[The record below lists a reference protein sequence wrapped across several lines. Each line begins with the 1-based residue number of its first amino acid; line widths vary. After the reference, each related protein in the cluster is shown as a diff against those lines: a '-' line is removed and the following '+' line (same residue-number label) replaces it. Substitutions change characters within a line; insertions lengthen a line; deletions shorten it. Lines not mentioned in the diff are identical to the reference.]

1 MIAVTREF
9 AIRSL
14 GLEDLD
20 TMYKAFK
27 NAFSDY
33 PIHFKLTREHFR
45 KKFVD
50 NLDINF
56 PFSAGAF
63 YSETLVGF
71 IFTSIS
77 LYEGKKTAYNGG
89 TGVIPEFRGNG
100 LVQKMFQYLLPMF
113 KESEFQQ
120 CILEV
125 LINNH
130 AAIKA
135 YKKLGFV
142 KTRDYKC
149 FKLNPLN
156 FTVGAVSTDIIIRQI
171 TDPDWDRFLKYLDY
185 APSYLDSLEMIK
197 KNIKNE
203 TILEAI
209 FSGQPA
215 GYAIYQ
221 PATGR
226 INYIAVEKSFRNRG
240 IGKAFIR
247 YIYHHSHTKLLTI
260 INVDRKS
267 ESMLIFLLNIGFENQ
282 FDQYEMRLI
291 I

>member
-1 MIAVTREF
+1 M
-9 AIRSL
+9 IRSL

-20 TMYKAFK
+20 TMYAAFK
-27 NAFSDY
+27 YAFSDY
-33 PIHFKLTREHFR
+33 PIHFKLSREHFR

-71 IFTSIS
+71 IFTSS
-77 LYEGKKTAYNGG
+77 SQYEGKRTAYNGG

-100 LVQKMFQYLLPMF
+100 LVQKMFKYLLPMF
-113 KESEFQQ
+113 TENEFQQ

-125 LINNH
+125 LVNNH
-130 AAIKA
+130 AAIKV
-135 YKKLGFV
+135 YKKIGFV

-156 FTVGAVSTDIIIRQI
+156 FTVGEVSTDIVIQQI
-171 TDPDWDRFLKYLDY
+171 TNPDWDRIIKYLDY
-185 APSYLDSLEMIK
+185 IPSYLDSLEMIN

-203 TILEAI
+203 TILEA
-209 FSGQPA
+209 FFNSQPA

-226 INYIAVEKSFRNRG
+226 ICQIAVEKSFRNRG
-240 IGKAFIR
+240 IGKALMLH
-247 YIYHHSHTKLLTI
+247 IYHHSDTKLLTI
-260 INVDRKS
+260 INVDCKS
-267 ESMLIFLLNIGFENQ
+267 ESMLIFLLNIGFVNQ

>member
-1 MIAVTREF
+1 M
-9 AIRSL
+9 IRSL

-20 TMYKAFK
+20 TMHRTFK

-33 PIHFKLTREHFR
+33 PIHFKLTREHFI

-50 NLDINF
+50 KLDINF
-56 PFSAGAF
+56 SLSAGAF
-63 YSETLVGF
+63 YSDTLAGF

-77 LYEGKKTAYNGG
+77 QYEGEKTAYNGG

-100 LVQKMFQYLLPMF
+100 LVQQMFQYLLPMF
-113 KESEFQQ
+113 MEYGIQQ

-130 AAIKA
+130 PAIKA

-149 FKLNPLN
+149 FRLNPLN
-156 FTVGAVSTDIIIRQI
+156 FKVGIVKKDIVIQQI
-171 TDPDWDRFLKYLDY
+171 TLPDWNRLITYFDY
-185 APSYLDSLEMIK
+185 VPSYLDSLEMIK
-197 KNIKNE
+197 RNTKNE
-203 TILEAI
+203 TVLEA
-209 FSGQPA
+209 FCGGKPV

-226 INYIAVEKSFRNRG
+226 ISHIAVKKSFRNKG
-240 IGKAFIR
+240 AGKALMR
-247 YIYHHSHTKLLTI
+247 HIYHHCHTKLLTI

-267 ESMLIFLLNIGFENQ
+267 ESMQTFLLNIGFENQ
-282 FDQYEMRLI
+282 LDQYEMRLI